1 VSLHEKG
8 FVRSGIL
15 EIPTEIETPS
25 CEDSGPSP
33 SHGSGRT
40 TLAAMAMLATVIR
53 TVVVMLA
60 GFAATPLL
68 IRYLGTERF
77 GALRASQQWAGYAV
91 YLYFGLDAALCVLA
105 LEKAG
110 RGQLLQLAA
119 LTRTALKLILRQSL
133 VVVLP
138 AFVLLAWFM
147 PVLVPVSSGLRI
159 ELRIASLVGAVAVPL
174 AAPQFFGAVLGC
186 LQRSYLQTAA
196 SLSQSLVGV
205 ALAVW
210 LAWLGYGLVGQSI
223 AFVAASAVCATMLSW
238 FALGRMPGFFQ
249 VRAIEVDSAR
259 LTSLRWPL
267 TLAGTGNQ
275 INLMTD
281 YIVVALVATPA
292 AVTSFLVTQR
302 LVAAVC
308 QSLGAVAGASWAG
321 LSEILA
327 SERRALLQE
336 RTLELVRFVMGFGLT
351 VGLTAAAYDA
361 RFVDLWIGAE
371 HYGGDR
377 LALLTSIQGIV
388 FNFLA
393 LFSFMIDV
401 QGHTRDRVWMSTT
414 GSATN
419 LGLSFLLGKWLGLYG
434 VTLATVV
441 AYSATDAWYDV
452 RVYCQRFGVEAR
464 AVTREV
470 ARATLIAI
478 PWIALVWWVAHRSE
492 VAHGWVPFTLEFI
505 AVNVAAA
512 IYAVALELRAGDR
525 SLWRERIGRYLA
537 LRLSER
543 RS

>member
-1 VSLHEKG
+1 
-8 FVRSGIL
+8 L
-15 EIPTEIETPS
+15 EVPTKIETPS
-25 CEDSGPSP
+25 YEDVGPSP
-33 SHGSGRT
+33 SRGSGRT
-40 TLAAMAMLATVIR
+40 TLAALAMLATMIR
-53 TVVVMLA
+53 TVAVMLA
-60 GFAATPLL
+60 GFVATPLL
-68 IRYLGTERF
+68 IRYLGSERF
-77 GALRASQQWAGYAV
+77 GALRASQQWGGYAV

-105 LEKAG
+105 LERAG

-119 LTRTALKLILRQSL
+119 LTRTALRLILRQSL

-147 PVLVPVSSGLRI
+147 PDLVPVSPGLRG
-159 ELRIASLVGAVAVPL
+159 ELRIASLVGAATVPL

-186 LQRSYLQTAA
+186 LQRSYLQIVA
-196 SLSQSLVGV
+196 SLLQSLVGV

-223 AFVAASAVCATMLSW
+223 AFVAASAISATMLAW
-238 FALGRMPGFFQ
+238 FALRQMPGFLQ
-249 VRAIEVDSAR
+249 VRAVEVDSAR
-259 LTSLRWPL
+259 LNSLRWPL
-267 TLAGTGNQ
+267 TLAATGNH

-292 AVTSFLVTQR
+292 AVTSFVVTQR
-302 LVAAVC
+302 LVAAVY
-308 QSLGAVAGASWAG
+308 QSIGAVAGASWAG

-327 SERRALLQE
+327 TERRALLQE

-361 RFVDLWIGAE
+361 RFVSLWIGVE

-377 LALLTSIQGIV
+377 LALLTSIQGVV
-388 FNFLA
+388 FNLLV

-414 GSATN
+414 GSAMN

-441 AYSATDAWYDV
+441 AFSATDAWYDV
-452 RVYCQRFGVEAR
+452 RVYCRRFGVETR
-464 AVTREV
+464 AVAREV
-470 ARATLIAI
+470 ARATLIAL
-478 PWIALVWWVAHRSE
+478 PWMALIWWVAHRAE
-492 VAHGWVPFTLEFI
+492 VPHGWVPFALEFL
-505 AVNVAAA
+505 AANVAAV
-512 IYAVALELRAGDR
+512 IYAVALVMRAGDR
-525 SLWRERIGRYLA
+525 NLWRERIGQYLA
-537 LRLSER
+537 LRFSDS

>member
-1 VSLHEKG
+1 
-8 FVRSGIL
+8 L
-15 EIPTEIETPS
+15 EVPTKIETPS
-25 CEDSGPSP
+25 YEDVSASP
-33 SHGSGRT
+33 SQGSGRT
-40 TLAAMAMLATVIR
+40 TLAALAMLATMVR
-53 TVVVMLA
+53 TVAVMLA
-60 GFAATPLL
+60 GFVATPLL
-68 IRYLGTERF
+68 IRYLGSERF
-77 GALRASQQWAGYAV
+77 GALRASQQWGGYAV

-105 LEKAG
+105 LERAG

-119 LTRTALKLILRQSL
+119 LTRTALKLILWQSL

-138 AFVLLAWFM
+138 ASLLLAWFM
-147 PVLVPVSSGLRI
+147 PVLVPVSSGLRN
-159 ELRIASLVGAVAVPL
+159 ELRIASLLGAAAVPL

-196 SLSQSLVGV
+196 SLLQSLVGV

-210 LAWLGYGLVGQSI
+210 LAWLGYGLIGQVI
-223 AFVAASAVCATMLSW
+223 AFVAASAICATMLAW
-238 FALGRMPGFFQ
+238 FALRQMPGFFQ
-249 VRAIEVDSAR
+249 VRAVEVDSAR
-259 LTSLRWPL
+259 LNSLRWPL

-275 INLMTD
+275 INLMSD
-281 YIVVALVATPA
+281 YIVVALVAAPA
-292 AVTSFLVTQR
+292 AVTSFVVTQR

-308 QSLGAVAGASWAG
+308 QSIGAVAGASWAG

-361 RFVDLWIGAE
+361 RFVGLWIGAE

-377 LALLTSIQGIV
+377 LALLTSIQGVV

-414 GSATN
+414 GSAMN

-452 RVYCQRFGVEAR
+452 RIYCRRFGVETR
-464 AVTREV
+464 AVAREV
-470 ARATLIAI
+470 ARATLIAL
-478 PWIALVWWVAHRSE
+478 PWMALIWWVAHRRE
-492 VAHGWVPFTLEFI
+492 VPHGWFLFALEFL
-505 AVNVAAA
+505 AANVAAV
-512 IYAVALELRAGDR
+512 IYAVALVLRAADR
-525 SLWRERIGRYLA
+525 NLWRDRIGHYLA
-537 LRLSER
+537 ARLSDS